1 MDLRDFGNTDLKVT
15 PLGLGGAEIGFSDTS
30 QQEAERI
37 LNGLLDE
44 GINVID
50 TAACYGNSEQL
61 IGNAVS
67 NRRDD
72 YVLITKCGHSPDH
85 LSGDDWSAALIA
97 ESIEAS
103 LERLKTD
110 HVDVLL
116 LHTCSAEKLD
126 DQEMLSAFQ
135 KVKDQGKTRLIGYS
149 GDGVE
154 AEKAVEMDLFDALE
168 TSLNIA
174 DQQILKRYLPQA
186 RSNGLG
192 VIVKRPIANAV
203 WRGLEDPS
211 VISDY
216 TDTYFQ
222 RIRLMKLT
230 PQSVGFD
237 GSWLEMALRFTCFT
251 QGVSTAIVGSTNLDH
266 IRQNIRI
273 LQQGPLPDDV
283 VDKLRET
290 FRLRDQGDWVGQ
302 G

>member
-1 MDLRDFGNTDLKVT
+1 MELRDFGKSGLKVT

-30 QQEAERI
+30 QEEADRI

-50 TAACYGNSEQL
+50 TAACYGNSEEL

-67 NRRDD
+67 HRRDD

-85 LSGDDWSAALIA
+85 LSGEDWSPELIS
-97 ESIEAS
+97 ESVEAS
-103 LERLKTD
+103 LKRLLTD
-110 HVDVLL
+110 RVDVLL

-126 DQEMLSAFQ
+126 NQEMLSALQ

-149 GDGVE
+149 GDAAE

-174 DQQILKRYLPQA
+174 DQQILERYLPQA
-186 RSNGLG
+186 RSKGLG

-203 WRGLEDPS
+203 WRGLEDPA
-211 VISDY
+211 VIGEY

-222 RIRLMKLT
+222 RIRRMKLT
-230 PQSVGFD
+230 PKSVGFD

-251 QGVSTAIVGSTNLDH
+251 AGVSTAIVGSTNLDH
-266 IRQNIRI
+266 IRQNIQI
-273 LQQGPLPDDV
+273 LQQGPLGDDV
-283 VDKLRET
+283 IEKLREA